1 MVLNEHRLKASPAPP
16 LSSTSIHLAPHP
28 LPQAAPS
35 SWTVLG
41 HGEGP
46 RAHCWLGSCGPPSGP
61 CGRSQGGCY
70 MGPGSLHW
78 VLGWPQGGLRAAV
91 EWPLGGR
98 SVGSQG
104 LACRTN
110 SPRGEVGGPP
120 TRAGCEA
127 CREASLPPWG
137 PPENHRAPAR
147 AGHRRGAGRMAEGK
161 AGGAAG
167 LFAKQVQK
175 KFSRAQEKVGASLA
189 ACPSAPLARSRGQR
203 RRERCARYSGA
214 GRPGLRRRGSGFPG
228 ETGVGVHVNR
238 PT

>member
-1 MVLNEHRLKASPAPP
+1 MLAGL
-16 LSSTSIHLAPHP
+16 LWSSK
-28 LPQAAPS
+28 
-35 SWTVLG
+35 WTLRQVPGWLLY
-41 HGEGP
+41 GP
-46 RAHCWLGSCGPPSGP
+46 RLATLGFGMASRWSE
-61 CGRSQGGCY
+61 
-70 MGPGSLHW
+70 GSRG
-78 VLGWPQGGLRAAV
+78 VAPRRPLGWLT
-91 EWPLGGR
+91 
-98 SVGSQG
+98 GSRLQ
-104 LACRTN
+104 N
-110 SPRGEVGGPP
+110 QQPSGEVGGPP

>member
-28 LPQAAPS
+28 LPRAAPS

-91 EWPLGGR
+91 AWPLGGR

-110 SPRGEVGGPP
+110 SPRGGSRGP
-120 TRAGCEA
+120 A
-127 CREASLPPWG
+127 
-137 PPENHRAPAR
+137 HQ
-147 AGHRRGAGRMAEGK
+147 GRMRGMP
-161 AGGAAG
+161 GS
-167 LFAKQVQK
+167 LT
-175 KFSRAQEKVGASLA
+175 SSLGASRK
-189 ACPSAPLARSRGQR
+189 PQGSRP
-203 RRERCARYSGA
+203 
-214 GRPGLRRRGSGFPG
+214 GRPSPGSRQDG
-228 ETGVGVHVNR
+228 
-238 PT
+238 

>member
-28 LPQAAPS
+28 LPRAAPS

-91 EWPLGGR
+91 AWSEGSRGVAPRRPLGWLT
-98 SVGSQG
+98 GSRLQNQQPSG
-104 LACRTN
+104 G
-110 SPRGEVGGPP
+110 SRG
-120 TRAGCEA
+120 
-127 CREASLPPWG
+127 
-137 PPENHRAPAR
+137 PA
-147 AGHRRGAGRMAEGK
+147 HQGRMRGMP
-161 AGGAAG
+161 GS
-167 LFAKQVQK
+167 LT
-175 KFSRAQEKVGASLA
+175 SSLGASRK
-189 ACPSAPLARSRGQR
+189 PQGSRP
-203 RRERCARYSGA
+203 
-214 GRPGLRRRGSGFPG
+214 GRPSPGSRQDG
-228 ETGVGVHVNR
+228 
-238 PT
+238 